1 MSSRSSLRRKL
12 LYSTGCLGAQTSV
25 VLSFLFVFSSITIL
39 FLSKH
44 KDFTVNAQIA
54 YGHDLRSDIVD
65 VGVEKREYWLMST
78 RSASSN
84 PRTHCCSYDVPS
96 QAKLVGGTGW
106 WIGFG
111 CSVRLVVVEGSRDG
125 APVFSSLLR
134 NLCVTFN
141 IISLLLLSNPHQR
154 PPDLMTTLLL
164 FLCE

>member
-25 VLSFLFVFSSITIL
+25 MLSFLFVFSSITIL

-84 PRTHCCSYDVPS
+84 PRAHCCFTSKTGGWHWVVDWLWLFWEAGGGGRKQRWCAGLQLTVAEFVRHLQHYLASPS
-96 QAKLVGGTGW
+96 L
-106 WIGFG
+106 
-111 CSVRLVVVEGSRDG
+111 
-125 APVFSSLLR
+125 
-134 NLCVTFN
+134 
-141 IISLLLLSNPHQR
+141 
-154 PPDLMTTLLL
+154 
-164 FLCE
+164 